1 MGISANISRREWLGA
16 VVVAMGTAVLTLLP
30 YWLGSITAPDGRVY
44 MHLIMN
50 PEDSLTYWAKMWQ
63 GAQGAWLYTIP
74 FTPEPHPGAAIGV
87 FYVWLGQVARVTGL
101 SLTAVWH
108 MSRVLAAFGLFVT
121 IFGFT
126 AVFLPHRLTRW
137 AAYLLALFG
146 SGLGWLLF
154 MLGQPYWLDAFP
166 LDFKDPGAHIFFT
179 GLTYPHI
186 ALGTTLILFDM
197 LALKSIGD
205 QALAGQ
211 ATNRRMWLIAVLA
224 GVGNLLLGIAYPFL
238 LYIVAVTAVFYFLY
252 LLFKLRPFARR
263 SIPWAAGFQAAL
275 LFLIPAPLYLYLF
288 YVWQSNDIFR
298 IWDAQAGTPS
308 PPWPHYLVGFGV
320 MLVLAGLVVW
330 KRPSTRPHFAILWCW
345 IGAVALLI
353 YAPLGPQRRFIQ
365 GVHVALAI
373 LAATGLVEVVLPR
386 LQQTRFWQ
394 RLVANPR
401 YTTPKLNRFIIALF
415 LLLMSLSNL
424 LLLAD
429 VSRIAALTQPDPFF
443 RPADELA
450 AVEWLRAQEDSHTV
464 ILGDYQTGNLV
475 AAYTGHSVM
484 LGHWAETAD
493 YEGKVTAVAQFF
505 NVATPDTQRQALLN
519 QFNVRYVWFGPREEA
534 LGQFQPDA
542 APYLTA
548 VYQNNTIT
556 LYAPTDD

>member
-1 MGISANISRREWLGA
+1 MGLRANISRREWVWA
-16 VVVAMGTAVLTLLP
+16 VLAAGVTAVLTLLP
-30 YWLGSITAPDGRVY
+30 YWLGAVTAPDGRVY

-87 FYVWLGQVARVTGL
+87 FYVWLGQVARAMGL

-108 MSRVLAAFGLFVT
+108 ISRVLAAFGLFVT

-126 AVFLPHRLTRW
+126 AVFLPERLTRW
-137 AAYLLALFG
+137 TAYLLALFG

-154 MLGQPYWLDAFP
+154 LSGQAYWLDAFP

-186 ALGTTLILFDM
+186 ALGTALILFDM
-197 LALKSIGD
+197 LALKRIGD
-205 QALAGQ
+205 QALAGP
-211 ATNRRMWLIAVLA
+211 AANRRIWLIATLA
-224 GVGNLLLGIAYPFL
+224 GLGNLVLGIAYPFL
-238 LYIVAVTAVFYFLY
+238 LYIVAVTAVLFFLY
-252 LLFKLRPFARR
+252 LLFKLRA
-263 SIPWAAGFQAAL
+263 IPWQAGFQTAL
-275 LFLIPAPLYLYLF
+275 LFLIPAPLYLYFL
-288 YVWQSNDIFR
+288 YVWQTNDIFR

-320 MLVLAGLVVW
+320 LLVLAGLVVW
-330 KRPSTRPHFAILWCW
+330 RRPSSRPHFAILWCW

-365 GVHVALAI
+365 GVHVAFAI
-373 LAATGLVEVVLPR
+373 LAAAGLVEVALPR

-401 YTTPKLNRFIIALF
+401 YTTPKLSRFIVALF
-415 LLLMSLSNL
+415 LLWMSLSNI

-450 AVEWLRAQEDSHTV
+450 AVEWLRAQEDGRAV

-475 AAYTGHSVM
+475 AAYTGHPVM
-484 LGHWAETAD
+484 LGHWAETAE

-505 NVATPDTQRQALLN
+505 DAATPDTQRQTLLQ
-519 QFNVRYVWFGPREEA
+519 QFNVRYLWFGPREQA
-534 LGQFQPDA
+534 LGQFQPDIV
-542 APYLTA
+542 PYLTA

-556 LYAPTDD
+556 LYAITND

>member
-1 MGISANISRREWLGA
+1 MGLRANIRNREWTWA
-16 VVVAMGTAVLTLLP
+16 VAVALATAVLILLP
-30 YWLGSITAPDGRVY
+30 YWLGSITVTDGRVY

-74 FTPEPHPGAAIGV
+74 FTPESHPGAAIGV
-87 FYVWLGQVARVTGL
+87 FYVWLGQFARVTGL

-108 MSRVLAAFGLFVT
+108 LSRVLAAFVLFVT

-126 AVFLPHRLTRW
+126 AVFLPDRLARW
-137 AAYLLALFG
+137 TAYLLALFG

-154 MLGQPYWLDAFP
+154 LSGQAYWLDAFP

-179 GLTYPHI
+179 SLTFPHI
-186 ALGTTLILFDM
+186 ALGTALILFDI
-197 LALKSIGD
+197 LALKRIGD
-205 QALAGQ
+205 QALDGQ
-211 ATNRRMWLIAVLA
+211 ATNRRIWVIAALA
-224 GVGNLLLGIAYPFL
+224 GLSNLLLGIAYPFL
-238 LYIVAVTAVFYFLY
+238 LYIVAVTAVLYFLY

-263 SIPWAAGFQAAL
+263 SIPWLAGFQTAL
-275 LFLIPAPLYLYLF
+275 LFLIPAPLYLYFF
-288 YVWQSNDIFR
+288 YVWQTNDIFR

-320 MLVLAGLVVW
+320 MLVLAGLVIW

-373 LAATGLVEVVLPR
+373 LAATGLVDVLLPR
-386 LQQTRFWQ
+386 LQRTRLWQ

-401 YTTPKLNRFIIALF
+401 YTTPKLNRFMVVLF
-415 LLLMSLSNL
+415 LLFMSLSNIF
-424 LLLAD
+424 LLAD
-429 VSRIAALTQPDPFF
+429 VSRIAALEQPDLFF

-450 AVEWLRAQEDSHTV
+450 AVKWLQEQGDSAV
-464 ILGDYQTGNLV
+464 ILADYQTGNLV
-475 AAYTGHSVM
+475 AAYTGHPVM

-505 NVATPDTQRQALLN
+505 DPATPDAQRQALLN
-519 QFNVRYVWFGPREEA
+519 QFNVRTIWFGPREQA
-534 LGQFQPDA
+534 LGDFQPDA
-542 APYLTA
+542 APYLIP

-556 LYAPTDD
+556 LYAVTTN